1 MYVSP
6 DAEVAKISEEN
17 ETTPNLRENQNE
29 PENKPDKEVEN
40 TDDCEVSA
48 PPSTSTRKDQEE
60 EPVEDGKESA
70 KTYSRFP
77 KFKVTWDSKIPSL
90 MSNKNPKKKSR
101 NSVIT
106 ERYGVPM
113 YVFNFGFLSRPR
125 VLHNRL
131 NWERYFGVSF
141 LYVRYIKGYRLQ
153 ISN

>member
-40 TDDCEVSA
+40 TDDCEASA

-113 YVFNFGFLSRPR
+113 YVFNFDFLSRPR
-125 VLHNRL
+125 VLHIRL
-131 NWERYFGVSF
+131 NWERYFGGF
-141 LYVRYIKGYRLQ
+141 LFCIFG
-153 ISN
+153 I

>member
-1 MYVSP
+1 MYFSP
-6 DAEVAKISEEN
+6 VAEVAKISEET
-17 ETTPNLRENQNE
+17 ETTPNLIENHNE
-29 PENKPDKEVEN
+29 PENKPENKPEEEVEN
-40 TDDCEVSA
+40 TNDCEASA

-60 EPVEDGKESA
+60 EPEEDGKERV

-113 YVFNFGFLSRPR
+113 YVFNFDF
-125 VLHNRL
+125 
-131 NWERYFGVSF
+131 FF
-141 LYVRYIKGYRLQ
+141 F
-153 ISN
+153 